1 MMMKVI
7 NKLKQRKTRL
17 MYLKETSLGL
27 GFFFNPFGFD
37 VVQYYLIELTGS
49 VWKANLVLYGIA
61 GLFFGLYILLSRQL
75 NKEEQKPSEL

>member
-1 MMMKVI
+1 
-7 NKLKQRKTRL
+7 
-17 MYLKETSLGL
+17 
-27 GFFFNPFGFD
+27 

-75 NKEEQKPSEL
+75 NKEEQNPSEL